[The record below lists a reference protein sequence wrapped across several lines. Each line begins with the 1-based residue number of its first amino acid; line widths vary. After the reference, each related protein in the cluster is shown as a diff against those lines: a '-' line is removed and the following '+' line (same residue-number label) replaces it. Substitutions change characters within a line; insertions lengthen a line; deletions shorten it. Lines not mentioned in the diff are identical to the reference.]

1 MANFSYHPRLARI
14 AVAGLVGIGACAEGS
29 SNPTALAPAS
39 ESRLAPTARSL
50 FLGEVTT
57 DNSVVLGE
65 IKVCKQGNV
74 DGAYVVVRTQYVRD
88 DVDPPSEPSGTV
100 QSPTTV
106 VTGQCVVVAVDG
118 GPDGIASSVT
128 VDETSPGF
136 VSVSAVDE
144 RGPLA
149 GYQQGDAILINQF
162 HGTVITYV
170 NNVEP
175 PPPPVCDFIT
185 FGRLVTEVNGKKVVI
200 SGNAG
205 GNQPGGGTLAEFHV
219 EANGVDNHVA
229 QVDTYGPITSP
240 GALFG
245 LPNSRITTGTA
256 KTGVAVELRLWDGGE
271 PGKGT
276 DKVYVKLDGVE
287 LFGADGKYI
296 DQGNMQYHSNC
307 RGPK

>member
-1 MANFSYHPRLARI
+1 MAASWYQRLAPL
-14 AVAGLVGIGACAEGS
+14 AVAGIVSISACSDGS
-29 SNPTALAPAS
+29 SNPTSIAPA
-39 ESRLAPTARSL
+39 EAGRLAPTARNL

-74 DGAYVVVRTQYVRD
+74 SGAYVVVRTQYVRS
-88 DVDPPSEPSGTV
+88 DVTPPSDPSGSV

-106 VTGQCVVVAVDG
+106 QSGQCAVVAVDG

-144 RGPLA
+144 RGPLV
-149 GYQQGDAILINQF
+149 GYQQGDAILINQY

-170 NNVEP
+170 NYVAP

-185 FGRLVTEVNGKKVVI
+185 FGRLVTEVNGQKVVI

-205 GNQPGGGTLAEFHV
+205 GNQPGGGILGEFHI

-229 QVDTYGPITSP
+229 TIDSYGAIAS
-240 GALFG
+240 GALSG
-245 LPNSRITTGTA
+245 LTNSRITTGTA
-256 KTGVAVELRLWDGGE
+256 KNGVAVELRLWDGGE

-276 DKVYVKLDGVE
+276 DKVYVKLNGVE
-287 LFGADGKYI
+287 LLGANGAFI

-307 RGPK
+307 RGPG